1 MPNNSKS
8 PLQTQPS
15 TLDIVLRNGQMNLAT
30 AIGRLEQAVTKAYGN
45 INSSINSKQGE
56 FNQALLKTL
65 DQSISKSSNRMDQ
78 FYTSSFAKI
87 YALNSVVMEQ
97 SLQKNGIA
105 AAQKDLEGY
114 RNYDK
119 LIENQQR
126 AFGDIN
132 ASLKQIVE
140 KIAPFTPEQKMIQTA
155 NAAQVNNADYIDM
168 SIFEQFTSRHE
179 VSKPEARR
187 AFEDIQK
194 NLFNVRN
201 TENFDKD
208 PFVDALTKNNPELLK
223 KLKGTSDRSQFIVL
237 LIESISKAYEENNQ
251 DILQKLPKYIKK
263 PGIMA
268 TFTDK
273 DIYNPTDEE
282 LNDINKLQ
290 RNVYFNTYNR
300 AYSQKQSYDEMLRQ
314 KYLSNNYEGKSSK
327 TTMDI
332 VSLPEE
338 YRTTIDQQNIENIN
352 QYNKNSKSAVQDNV
366 NQTREEFIKK
376 NRGSFANS
384 VVKAVDG
391 IPVVGSPVVSGWEN
405 LNQWR
410 RGDVPIDENNI
421 KMGWKPQQ
429 DKSTAEIV
437 KEIELRIK
445 DVPPSEF
452 LPGLSQNERYKRL
465 YGKNIYDIDTVLPS
479 KQYPFFQKSNSGDK
493 QTNNIETNQKGL
505 LSSIH
510 LLPNTD
516 IVQKTLDIVK
526 EMVGIQKNKGQLAPY
541 QNYNKNLDINR
552 NLLNKPNQ
560 SFQYLKFL
568 ITIPPNNSM
577 VDSKTVQRSVV
588 IKPNDKGSVQL
599 DNLFIQKG
607 IQGSN

>member
-65 DQSISKSSNRMDQ
+65 DQSISKSSNKMDQ

-87 YALNSVVMEQ
+87 YALNSAIMEQ
-97 SLQKNGIA
+97 SLQRSGMV

-114 RNYDK
+114 RNLDK
-119 LIENQQR
+119 VFDNQQR
-126 AFGDIN
+126 AFGDMN
-132 ASLKQIVE
+132 VSLKQIIE
-140 KIAPFTPEQKMIQTA
+140 KIAPMTSEQKMFQTA
-155 NAAQVNNADYIDM
+155 NVAQANNADYMDVSM
-168 SIFEQFTSRHE
+168 FEQFTSLHD
-179 VSKPEARR
+179 VSRPEAHR
-187 AFEDIQK
+187 AFADIQK

-208 PFVDALTKNNPELLK
+208 PFVEALTKNNPELLK

>member
-8 PLQTQPS
+8 PSQTQPS

-65 DQSISKSSNRMDQ
+65 DQSISKSSDKMDQ
-78 FYTSSFAKI
+78 FYTSSFVKI
-87 YALNSVVMEQ
+87 YALNSAIMEQ
-97 SLQKNGIA
+97 SLKKNGMA
-105 AAQKDLEGY
+105 AAQKDLDGY
-114 RNYDK
+114 RNFDK

-352 QYNKNSKSAVQDNV
+352 QYNKNSKSVVQDNV

-410 RGDVPIDENNI
+410 RGDVPVDENNI

-465 YGKNIYDIDTVLPS
+465 SGKNIYDIDTVLPS